1 MRVPAQ
7 SSGLSAASI
16 ALLQARTKA
25 VRSVAAEDGSAMANP
40 GGRRLNP
47 HAVERP
53 VTPERG
59 APPPR
64 GSIVDILV

>member
-7 SSGLSAASI
+7 SSGLSAALI
-16 ALLQARTKA
+16 AVLQARAKPVQA
-25 VRSVAAEDGSAMANP
+25 VAAEGDPAAGP
-40 GGRRLNP
+40 GRRPGP

-53 VTPERG
+53 LARADGP
-59 APPPR
+59 PPPR

>member
-7 SSGLSAASI
+7 SSGLPAGLI

-25 VRSVAAEDGSAMANP
+25 VRSVADEGDPATANP
-40 GGRRLNP
+40 SGRRLNP

-53 VTPERG
+53 VAPERG
-59 APPPR
+59 APPRR
-64 GSIVDILV
+64 GSIIDILV

>member
-1 MRVPAQ
+1 MRVPGQ
-7 SSGLSAASI
+7 SSGLSAALI
-16 ALLQARTKA
+16 AVLQARTKA
-25 VRSVAAEDGSAMANP
+25 VRSVAGDPAADP

-53 VTPERG
+53 IAPERG
-59 APPPR
+59 PPPRR